1 MKVYTRRHLIISI
14 LITILFCTVFF
25 VAFSLGK
32 QSSANNKK
40 IVETDRST
48 VTNETNIAN
57 QSLDDNS
64 VILTNSTGSTKSLN
78 IDVTNQYTQDELQN
92 INVYDTRSAAV
103 VNIST
108 EVIGYNWFLEAI
120 PQDGSTG
127 SGSIIDSRGYVVTNR
142 HVIDGAYKIYIS
154 LADGTQYEAE
164 IIGEDTQTDLAVLK
178 FEPPAGMELTTI
190 PFADSSNLRVGQKV
204 IAIGNPFGFDRTMT
218 TGIVSSLQRPLKNS
232 DDVIIQNM
240 IQTDTSIN
248 PGNSGGPLLDTSG
261 RMIGINTMIYSTSGS
276 SAGVGFAIPTNTA
289 KRVVSAII
297 KNGKVNRGV
306 IDEEASLIQ
315 VNSSIAKYANI
326 PQDTGLLVSKLANNG
341 TAEKA
346 GLKAGNKAVRYGS
359 ARSNIIFYIGGDV
372 IIGLDGKNITSLA
385 LFNSLMEDKLPGD
398 TITLTILRGKK
409 TLDIKLTLTSKK

>member
-1 MKVYTRRHLIISI
+1 MKVYTKRHLIITI
-14 LITILFCTVFF
+14 LITIFVCTSFF
-25 VAFSLGK
+25 IAFSIE
-32 QSSANNKK
+32 QQRFSNDR
-40 IVETDRST
+40 ETVKTSEQT
-48 VTNETNIAN
+48 LTKETNTSALN
-57 QSLDDNS
+57 MNS
-64 VILTNSTGSTKSLN
+64 VNSTKSSEFSTPLN
-78 IDVTNQYTQDELQN
+78 VDVSNQYTQDELQN
-92 INVYDTRSAAV
+92 INVYDSYSAAV

-164 IIGEDTQTDLAVLK
+164 IVGEDTQTDLAVLK
-178 FEPPAGMELTTI
+178 FNPPVGLELTTI
-190 PFADSSNLRVGQKV
+190 SFADSTNLRVGQKV

-218 TGIVSSLQRPLKNS
+218 TGIVSSLQRPIKNS

-248 PGNSGGPLLDTSG
+248 PGNSGGPLLNTSG

-306 IDEEASLIQ
+306 IDESASLIQ
-315 VNSSIAKYANI
+315 LNSSIAEYANI
-326 PQDTGLLVSKLANNG
+326 PQNTGLLISKISKNG
-341 TAEKA
+341 TAEKS
-346 GLKAGNKAVRYGS
+346 GLEPGTKAVRYGS
-359 ARSNIIFYIGGDV
+359 SRSNTIFYVGGDV

-385 LFNSLMEDKLPGD
+385 LFNSLMENKVPGD
-398 TITLTILRGKK
+398 TVTLTILRGKK
-409 TLDIKLTLTSKK
+409 TLEKKITLTEKK